1 LSVYAM
7 AALGSELSVIG
18 YSGIGSSVSLRSMA
32 RVGAKLSVMSFVTFG
47 SALSLRRF
55 ARMGSSISVHGIA
68 RLGASMSLLDCAN
81 FGSSISLRSFARVGR
96 CLSVMDLTWMGSS
109 LSLRTYARYG
119 SSLSINGLSRVGSGL
134 SILDVIQMGAALSVR
149 GFARI
154 GSSLSVFDFV
164 NLGSSLSV
172 RSFIR
177 MGSAL
182 TSDKINFGDTNSYTK
197 YVSTPAKAIETFVDN
212 TRGISVT
219 ATGGVLHGTWTSDNA
234 VTTSD
239 RRLKKSIMPLYKAI
253 AESANKA
260 PQATSTSSRPAGT
273 EKASTVGWVLRQLR
287 PVSFK
292 FKHGPESKQSR
303 YGFVAQELQ
312 QVLPSVVRGQGEKHL
327 TVVYQDLIAL
337 LTLAAQVLQDRVNQQ
352 EDSITNIVKH
362 LKSLDE
368 KIEGILAKQQDV
380 TKVDSTS
387 STLTAYLQKMEEKLE
402 HVLLRQQQQ
411 DERNAAKKYSQE
423 VDDRGEH
430 IRGWPHA
437 VQI

>member
-1 LSVYAM
+1 
-7 AALGSELSVIG
+7 
-18 YSGIGSSVSLRSMA
+18 
-32 RVGAKLSVMSFVTFG
+32 
-47 SALSLRRF
+47 
-55 ARMGSSISVHGIA
+55 
-68 RLGASMSLLDCAN
+68 
-81 FGSSISLRSFARVGR
+81 
-96 CLSVMDLTWMGSS
+96 
-109 LSLRTYARYG
+109 
-119 SSLSINGLSRVGSGL
+119 
-134 SILDVIQMGAALSVR
+134 
-149 GFARI
+149 
-154 GSSLSVFDFV
+154 
-164 NLGSSLSV
+164 
-172 RSFIR
+172 
-177 MGSAL
+177 
-182 TSDKINFGDTNSYTK
+182 
-197 YVSTPAKAIETFVDN
+197 
-212 TRGISVT
+212 
-219 ATGGVLHGTWTSDNA
+219 
-234 VTTSD
+234 
-239 RRLKKSIMPLYKAI
+239 MPLYKAI

>member
-1 LSVYAM
+1 
-7 AALGSELSVIG
+7 
-18 YSGIGSSVSLRSMA
+18 MA

-96 CLSVMDLTWMGSS
+96 QFAVSTHVCSVRILALDQRALSRRVRPVDPGRHPDGRGAVGQGFRKDRQL
-109 LSLRTYARYG
+109 LVSLRLRQPGKLAFRAELHPDG
-119 SSLSINGLSRVGSGL
+119 VGV
-134 SILDVIQMGAALSVR
+134 D
-149 GFARI
+149 
-154 GSSLSVFDFV
+154 D
-164 NLGSSLSV
+164 
-172 RSFIR
+172 
-177 MGSAL
+177 
-182 TSDKINFGDTNSYTK
+182 DKINFGDTNSYTK